1 MANKSQSIDQNQL
14 NTFVKGL
21 NKDLDPSFV
30 SEGMWTHARNAT
42 NNTREGDA
50 GSLSNE
56 PANVYCTQAGATLTG
71 VKYIIG
77 TIHLFSDKWIIF
89 TVAHQ
94 SEASNTVTGCEIG
107 LLEETSCKYRIIVQD
122 ICLAFSKWHLI
133 TGAARKVNDCSWQVY
148 WADGKNPDRYMNVGD
163 PQTWPANDYQWV
175 GNNQYSNGPS
185 TIQWPGVPW
194 LQLCSTDNGCQQ
206 TEPGVWP
213 IGCPGLNDC
222 ITCEDTSALN
232 CDELRLSR
240 LMQTPCIQVSAGKAG
255 GNLRNGSYMALIA
268 YAIEGTKV
276 TDFFSPSNVQPL
288 WYDNETSGALEI
300 DIQADQEHF
309 DEFILIVVATV
320 NQAAVAKQVGI
331 YSTSTTKI
339 YIDQIKEDIP
349 AFPLEQ
355 LPIQTPVYETSDQIV
370 EVNNYLLKV
379 GPTTKFDFNY
389 QPLAN
394 LIKTNW
400 VSVEY
405 PSDYYVK
412 GGYKPSYLRDE
423 VYAFFIRWV
432 YNTGDKSAAYHIPG
446 RPAKNNFVE
455 PCTLQ
460 VVAETAPATGSNTL
474 FDPER
479 IFEVYNTATITSQP
493 TAEFLPDGGQVI
505 ARGEMGYWE
514 STEKYPDKQPNIW
527 NSSAHCWTNQTGT
540 EYDLCGKPIRHHKFP
555 DTGVGNAGQAAALSH
570 FRKSTTNGDNY
581 IRIMGVE
588 FNNIICPKDNN
599 GQDIPDI
606 VGYEI
611 LRGSR
616 EGNKSIVAKG
626 MLNNMRPYNINGQQT
641 DNSSRRRGLYPNH
654 PFNTIKP
661 VNPANSNQYGVLNTG
676 SQINDPYIRVV
687 NEDGDRVNV
696 ELDDM
701 PKNIMTF
708 HSPDTNFKNPYISTP
723 ELKVYGNIR
732 GTATQSFI
740 QPENHPQNKLISNY
754 AAYLSFMGGA
764 AEALISLLGKRHTTN
779 SGPGY
784 TRKFGPDYEQEDING
799 GSGTFTNIIA
809 WAGPA
814 GTATLNGNFTDL
826 SGNGGVT
833 EEDEYTENGEDTD
846 PDGAQNTQD
855 FVDGPLTT
863 YNQEWSNY
871 FNNGG
876 LWEEGFGN
884 GQSLSDIYDTFND
897 EGGFFRGGYYTPPSG
912 TTDLSKFQYFKGSPL
927 QTALSLVGVL
937 NPLLYYFSEGAS
949 ITLDIIY
956 ALLPYRQ
963 YALQQQSHGFY
974 DTFVNHPCSSNFRFK
989 IEDSFYLKDSIQDAK
1004 PYFDGEQKY
1013 YRINNLKR
1021 QTTFV
1026 VRTVDGDDNDTGPD
1040 YITDASSLSG
1050 YADTSLVTIGTAINN
1065 QLAAAPSAPVG
1076 GNLFDD
1082 KHNSE
1087 SFNSSI
1093 ASHYAGLKYRIQNQ
1107 YGQLDSI
1114 KLIPIT
1120 PCEQDIPDVDLT
1132 VTSTFCIGYNEYNE
1146 PFQYQLKL
1154 KVLPPTISLFNGDTY
1169 INRYTEKNSMFF
1181 FYDWMYNQPDGTEFN
1196 YLNRQMLPEPR
1207 FWMNSARYEVSTL
1220 FTDPTTWFT
1229 NINGIMPGTGVL
1241 PRGFYNLDHAPPVA
1255 TAWLGILFP
1264 QGYNYSNDNS
1274 GDTPGICGV
1283 KESYFYLATSSV
1295 RDFFVES
1302 DVIVDF
1308 RIAGDEQW
1316 QKFYNPYEFTDL
1328 KTLFNMNPDIIQR
1341 GNYYRYDYSLS
1352 ISKLFTQ
1359 YFSQG
1364 NLQSRYYDPAV
1375 AKLCYTYYP
1384 NRILY
1389 SLPQNDES
1397 SIDTWSLFLTNNY
1410 KDFID
1415 NISGVKNF
1423 AKTGVFITFKNSSP
1437 LVFQGV
1443 DQLETTSG
1451 TKVTLGDGGL
1461 FAQTPQA
1468 IVIADK
1474 PYEYGSS
1481 QGNRSV
1487 ISTPA
1492 GLFYLSQNQGK
1503 VFTYSNGL
1511 NEISQNGLKWWF
1523 SIFMP
1528 YKITEDFPEYPHL
1541 NNPVA
1546 AVGCQSIYDS
1556 QNSIVYF
1563 CKKDYKLKEQF
1574 KGQVTYD
1581 KLFNTFRVGKV
1592 PIQIGHPDFFDDAS
1606 WTVSYDPKSQLFI
1619 SFHDWYPDLLIPT
1632 KTNFLSTKNGG
1643 MWKHNASCTTYCNYY
1658 GVDKP
1663 FEVEFPII
1671 TGQTVVT
1678 KRSLEYILEC
1688 YKRSNYNCVDQF
1700 QVLDFNF
1707 DQAVVF
1713 NAEQVSGYLNLNLFP
1728 KNNVTLSLQ
1737 YPQVNLNSID
1747 ILFSKEENKYRFNQF
1762 WDITKDRGEFPTG
1775 SNYPPTGPLV
1785 PGTTVLQGPYT
1796 EEFLWMTEPNGY
1808 IKSLNPTNLDY
1819 QKPEL
1824 QRKKF
1829 RHYINFLNLSR
1840 SVSGNVNMVLKI
1852 VNSKNVISPR

>member
-194 LQLCSTDNGCQQ
+194 IQDCPTINNCIICS
-206 TEPGVWP
+206 
-213 IGCPGLNDC
+213 
-222 ITCEDTSALN
+222 DTTALN

-240 LMQTPCIQVSAGKAG
+240 LMQTPCIHVSPGKAG

-268 YAIEGTKV
+268 YSIEGTKV
-276 TDFFSPSNVQPL
+276 TDFFSPSNVQPI

-784 TRKFGPDYEQEDING
+784 TRKFGPDYEQEDIGG

-884 GQSLSDIYDTFND
+884 GQSLSDIYDTFNN

-974 DTFVNHPCSSNFRFK
+974 DTFVSHPCSSNFRFK

-1065 QLAAAPSAPVG
+1065 QLAPAPAAPVG

-1120 PCEQDIPDVDLT
+1120 PCEQDIPDVDIT